1 MAVDYDARYRKGY
14 AYGKEPNE
22 FVRVIAST
30 LLPPATRP
38 LEVLSLGEGQGRN
51 VVHLAALGHQ
61 CTAVDLSA
69 VGLAKTEALASERHV
84 GSRVTTIHA
93 DLCHYDPL
101 GGAAE
106 ARWDVVLSI
115 FCALPAEPRRRLH
128 RPERPR
134 LVHRHHRDR
143 GRGPKLDA
151 RRRDNDLPDV
161 GELQF
166 GR

>member
-106 ARWDVVLSI
+106 DD
-115 FCALPAEPRRRLH
+115 P
-128 RPERPR
+128 
-134 LVHRHHRDR
+134 D
-143 GRGPKLDA
+143 
-151 RRRDNDLPDV
+151 DLAAY
-161 GELQF
+161 G
-166 GR
+166 GGGGGAGKKGKAKAKAKR